1 MSVRKI
7 KAMAAVLLTLV
18 LSGCSYNVSFEAK
31 DHGGYD
37 PDDNGFRL
45 PEIEE
50 IAPDDKDS
58 ADRFTGNDTAPH
70 QEKSGYT
77 EYELADGL
85 FTFQLP
91 DDVKNMMDMSD
102 FNYIWFSLDG
112 SGNAESNCLVVMY
125 QQSFYDMIDIPDT
138 QDLPIECEIRKYRI
152 NGRDA
157 LVEMFGTT
165 DPVGEEG
172 TLDLLES
179 TVIKYD
185 DLDYIIVYA
194 NTTSSVSR
202 EDFYRQRII
211 VKDMISSIRYLGEE

>member
-18 LSGCSYNVSFEAK
+18 LSGCSYNVSLETK

-45 PEIEE
+45 PDLKE

-58 ADRFTGNDTAPH
+58 EDRFTGHDTDTH

-91 DDVKNMMDMSD
+91 DDVKSIPDMSD
-102 FNYIWFSLDG
+102 SDYICFSLDG
-112 SGNAESNCLVVMY
+112 SEDMKGSYISVIY
-125 QQSFYDMIDIPDT
+125 QQSWFDAEDIPSIPD
-138 QDLPIECEIRKYRI
+138 ECEIRKYRI

-172 TLDLLES
+172 TLDLLEN
-179 TVIKYD
+179 TIIKYD
-185 DLDYIIVYA
+185 DYDYIIVSA

-202 EDFYRQRII
+202 EDFYRQRLI

>member
-1 MSVRKI
+1 MKII

-18 LSGCSYNVSFEAK
+18 LSGCSYNVSLETK

-45 PEIEE
+45 PDLEE
-50 IAPDDKDS
+50 ITPGDKDRD
-58 ADRFTGNDTAPH
+58 DRFTGKDTAPH
-70 QEKSGYT
+70 PKKSGYT

-91 DDVKNMMDMSD
+91 DDIKSIPDMSD
-102 FNYIWFSLDG
+102 SDYIVFSLDDSEDMKG
-112 SGNAESNCLVVMY
+112 SYISVIY
-125 QQSFYDMIDIPDT
+125 QQSWFYVEDIPDA
-138 QDLPIECEIRKYRI
+138 QSLPDECEIRKYRI

-172 TLDLLES
+172 TLDLLEN

-185 DLDYIIVYA
+185 DYDYIIVSA

-202 EDFYRQRII
+202 EDFYKQRLI
-211 VKDMISSIRYLGEE
+211 VKDMISSIRYLGIE

>member
-1 MSVRKI
+1 MKVI
-7 KAMAAVLLTLV
+7 KAIAAVLLTLV

-58 ADRFTGNDTAPH
+58 TNRFTGHDTDTYS
-70 QEKSGYT
+70 EKSGYT
-77 EYELADGL
+77 QYELADGL

-91 DDVKNMMDMSD
+91 EDIKSIPDMSD
-102 FNYIWFSLDG
+102 SDYIVFSLDG
-112 SGNAESNCLVVMY
+112 SEDMKGSYISVIY
-125 QQSFYDMIDIPDT
+125 QPDWFDVDDIPSV
-138 QDLPIECEIRKYRI
+138 PAECEIRKYRI

-157 LVEMFGTT
+157 LVEMFGTI

-172 TLDLLES
+172 PLDLLEN
-179 TVIKYD
+179 TIIKYD
-185 DLDYIIVYA
+185 DYDYIIVSA

-202 EDFYRQRII
+202 EDFYRQRLI

>member
-1 MSVRKI
+1 MRVKKMKVI
-7 KAMAAVLLTLV
+7 AAVLLNLI
-18 LSGCSYNVSFEAK
+18 LSGCSYNVSLETK

-45 PEIEE
+45 PDLKE

-58 ADRFTGNDTAPH
+58 EDRFTGHDTAPH

-91 DDVKNMMDMSD
+91 DDVKSIPDMSD
-102 FNYIWFSLDG
+102 SDYICFSLDG
-112 SGNAESNCLVVMY
+112 SEDMKGSYISVIY
-125 QQSFYDMIDIPDT
+125 QQSWFDAEDIPSIPD
-138 QDLPIECEIRKYRI
+138 ECEIRKYRI

-172 TLDLLES
+172 TLDLLEN
-179 TVIKYD
+179 TIIKYD
-185 DLDYIIVYA
+185 DYDYIIVSA

-202 EDFYRQRII
+202 EDFYRQRLI

>member
-1 MSVRKI
+1 MKII
-7 KAMAAVLLTLV
+7 KAMAAVLLIFV

-45 PEIEE
+45 PDLEE
-50 IAPDDKDS
+50 ITPDKKDS
-58 ADRFTGNDTAPH
+58 EDRFTGHDTAPH
-70 QEKSGYT
+70 PEKSGYT

-85 FTFQLP
+85 FTFQMP
-91 DDVKNMMDMSD
+91 EDIKIIPDMSD
-102 FNYIWFSLDG
+102 SDYIVFSLDDSEDMKG
-112 SGNAESNCLVVMY
+112 SYISVIY
-125 QQSFYDMIDIPDT
+125 QQSWFYVEDIPDA
-138 QDLPIECEIRKYRI
+138 QSLPDECEIRKYRI

-172 TLDLLES
+172 PLDLLEN

-185 DLDYIIVYA
+185 EYDYIIVSA

-202 EDFYRQRII
+202 EDFYRQRLI

>member
-1 MSVRKI
+1 MRKI

-18 LSGCSYNVSFEAK
+18 LSGCSYNVSFETK

-37 PDDNGFRL
+37 PDGSEGFRL
-45 PEIEE
+45 PELEE
-50 IAPDDKDS
+50 ITPDDKDS
-58 ADRFTGNDTAPH
+58 ADRFTGNDNAPH
-70 QEKSGYT
+70 PEKSGYT

-91 DDVKNMMDMSD
+91 EDIKSIPDMSD
-102 FNYIWFSLDG
+102 SDYIVFSLDG
-112 SGNAESNCLVVMY
+112 SEDMNGSYISVIY
-125 QQSFYDMIDIPDT
+125 QPYWFDADDIPSV
-138 QDLPIECEIRKYRI
+138 PAECEIRKYRI

-172 TLDLLES
+172 TLDLLEN

-185 DLDYIIVYA
+185 EYDYIIVSA

-202 EDFYRQRII
+202 EDFYRQRLI
-211 VKDMISSIRYLGEE
+211 VKDMISSIRYLGIE